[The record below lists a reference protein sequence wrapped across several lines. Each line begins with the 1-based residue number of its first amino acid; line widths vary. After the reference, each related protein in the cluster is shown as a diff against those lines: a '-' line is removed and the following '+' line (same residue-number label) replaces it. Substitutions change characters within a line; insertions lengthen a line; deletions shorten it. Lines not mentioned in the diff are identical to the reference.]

1 MDYLTYFMEQAIDA
15 DGPHLTD
22 HGPAT
27 PDRDQA
33 ERRFTRRD
41 NYRAIVTIHTEYY
54 LADIEAV

>member
-1 MDYLTYFMEQAIDA
+1 MDYLTYFMEQAIDG
-15 DGPHLTD
+15 DGPLLTD

-41 NYRAIVTIHTEYY
+41 GYRAIVLIDTELY
-54 LADIEAV
+54 LEDIENG